1 MDFCW
6 TVCTK
11 EEQRSV
17 AHFLWAEGGHGAQMH
32 IYVLRMGTVLFLRDF
47 MQVDRIVQGRLD
59 KCDLMLNAQDSPQHV
74 PAVRN

>member
-1 MDFCW
+1 M
-6 TVCTK
+6 VLKCTY
-11 EEQRSV
+11 
-17 AHFLWAEGGHGAQMH
+17 